1 MNEKYE
7 GVGTS
12 ANLKEFVESLPK
24 EQMEQNCECAVLFG
38 VFKGEKPGIRK
49 TMVSSA
55 TSHDKISE
63 AALRICEIANAVKLD
78 DEMTAKIVGDGK
90 APRPCLEKSRRSSKK
105 KLREPAKS
113 KRNYKTAKRKEPRE
127 GLFFCER
134 RLRRVR
140 KRSS

>member
-90 APRPCLEKSRRSSKK
+90 GAEAMLRKIAAIVEKEAKRACKIEK
-105 KLREPAKS
+105 KL
-113 KRNYKTAKRKEPRE
+113 
-127 GLFFCER
+127 
-134 RLRRVR
+134 
-140 KRSS
+140 